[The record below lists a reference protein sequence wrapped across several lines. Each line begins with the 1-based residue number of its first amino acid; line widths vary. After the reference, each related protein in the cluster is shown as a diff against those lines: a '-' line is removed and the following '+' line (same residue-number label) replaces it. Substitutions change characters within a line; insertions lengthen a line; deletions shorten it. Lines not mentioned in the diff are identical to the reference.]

1 MTFIEE
7 QLGTPPRG
15 RDWIRFLKSWLR
27 APLRTGAIAPSGAM
41 LCDAMAFSA
50 AIKPGETVIELGPG
64 TGVVTQ
70 ELLMRGVWEG
80 NLVLVEADPDL
91 ARLLRQ
97 RFPEASVIEADAFAI
112 MSRWADSGMT
122 AGAVV
127 SSLPL
132 FVYPRQKRQEL
143 ARAAL
148 RITGPAGR
156 MVQFTYGPVSP
167 ISRQPGMRAY
177 ASRRIWQNLP
187 PAVVWTY
194 QGEP

>member
-1 MTFIEE
+1 MAYIEE
-7 QLGTPPRG
+7 QLGRQQG
-15 RDWIRFLKSWLR
+15 GGDWIRFLKSWLR
-27 APLRTGAIAPSGAM
+27 APLRTGAIAPSGAK
-41 LCDAMAFSA
+41 LSDAMAFSA

-70 ELLMRGVWEG
+70 ALLMRGVWEG
-80 NLVLVEADPDL
+80 NLILIEADPDL

-97 RFPEASVIEADAFAI
+97 RYPAANVIEGDAFALL
-112 MSRWADSGMT
+112 SQWAESGMA

-132 FVYPRQKRQEL
+132 FVYPRHKRQEL

-167 ISRQPGMRAY
+167 VSRQKGMRAY